1 VEVQLDG
8 AAGIL
13 EGWLALPKRIPHNGR
28 PGLVVIPGF
37 PTDTGGGANSF
48 RTFPALADR
57 IAADTRMITL
67 TFAFRGL
74 SGSEGNFSLDGWRD
88 DLRTALAYLRT
99 VDGIDESVWLL
110 GFGTGGAIAADVAA
124 EDGKIAGLVTVA
136 APADLQ
142 DWASR
147 PRELLSH
154 ARQCGAI
161 SNNDFPPDF
170 GTWAKELQGISTVR
184 SVERLASSDM
194 RLLVLHGSN
203 DDAVPPLDARAIAD
217 ANGDCELRLIEGARH
232 HLRHDPR
239 AMAIAIGFLDRRGRP
254 AVSHV
259 SPEGASS

>member
-1 VEVQLDG
+1 VNVE
-8 AAGIL
+8 L
-13 EGWLALPKRIPHNGR
+13 EGTAGVLEAWLALPKRIPHNGR
-28 PGLVVIPGF
+28 PGLLVVPGF

-48 RTFPALADR
+48 RTFPDLADR

-67 TFAFRGL
+67 AFAFRGL
-74 SGSEGNFSLDGWRD
+74 AGSAGHFSLDGWRED
-88 DLRTALAYLRT
+88 IRTALGYLRT
-99 VDGIDESVWLL
+99 VEGLDESIWIM
-110 GFGTGGAIAADVAA
+110 GFGTGGALAVDAAA
-124 EDGKIAGLVTVA
+124 EDGNIAGLVTVA

-154 ARQCGAI
+154 ARRCGAI
-161 SNNDFPPDF
+161 SDNDFPSDF
-170 GTWAKELQGISTVR
+170 GSWAKELQGISTVR
-184 SVERLASSDM
+184 SAERLVDLGT

-217 ANGDCELRLIEGARH
+217 ARGDCELRLIEGARH

-239 AMAIAIGFLDRRGRP
+239 AIAIALGFIDRRGRP

-259 SPEGASS
+259 SPETA